1 MKIDTHNHVMPE
13 EVIELVNSDPAY
25 DVRVDKGR
33 WKGGVHV
40 EFAVTD
46 PFFKPAAK
54 IRELEANGL
63 EGAVISPAQP
73 LFYYDIDPEPAAV
86 MCRTTNAGLKRFS
99 EHAPDR
105 MHWMAHVPMQ
115 APRAA
120 VEMLEESARAGASGV
135 EVGTSIAG
143 RRLDEPDFEDF
154 WAAVERLR
162 LPVMLHPAYNEA
174 SKPLNDYYFQ
184 NVIGNMLETTIAAER
199 LICAGVLD
207 RHPGVRILL
216 VHSGGYFPYQAG
228 RLKHAR
234 TVRPELSR
242 SPSDPWEYIGRLVF
256 DTITHDTLALQYL
269 VRRVGA
275 DNLVMGTDLPFDMAT
290 VQPMDALTG
299 AVDAATARRIAETNP
314 ARLYRFGD

>member
-13 EVIELVNSDPAY
+13 EVIELVNSDPTY
-25 DVRVDKGR
+25 NVKVDKGR
-33 WKGGVHV
+33 WIGGAHV

-54 IRELEANGL
+54 IAELEANGL
-63 EGAVISPAQP
+63 EAAVISAAPP
-73 LFYYDIDPEPAAV
+73 LFYYDASPEAGTV
-86 MCRTTNAGLKRFS
+86 MCKATNQGLRRFC

-105 MHWMAHVPMQ
+105 LRWMAHVPMQ
-115 APRAA
+115 APAEA
-120 VEMLEESARAGASGV
+120 VSMLEEAAGDGASGV

-143 RRLDEPDFEDF
+143 RRLDDSEFEVF
-154 WAAVERLR
+154 WSAVERLR
-162 LPVMLHPAYNEA
+162 LPVLIHPAYNEA
-174 SKPLNDYYFQ
+174 SKPLNDFYFQ

-207 RHPGVRILL
+207 RHRDLRIEL
-216 VHSGGYFPYQAG
+216 VHSGGYLPYQAG

-234 TVRPELSR
+234 TVRPELSK
-242 SPSDPWEYIGRLVF
+242 SPSDPWAYVGQLIF
-256 DTITHDTLALQYL
+256 DTITHDTQALEYL

-275 DNLVMGTDLPFDMAT
+275 DNVVLGTDLPFDMAT
-290 VQPMDALTG
+290 LNPMDSVNG
-299 AVDAATARRIAETNP
+299 AVDKATSVKIAETNP